1 MMTSYNF
8 QLSPGAICS
17 AYAESI
23 SSPSP
28 ATNAENPP
36 KTLRLAEP
44 EPKRARTLTS
54 RRDTLSANPPAVS
67 LSNPPY
73 ASASALKTAAE
84 EASPTL
90 FGIFERISSETEAGN
105 APAASMLSR
114 YFLARRKCFSSRLI
128 SLSFSTRSVP
138 PASKLR
144 AANCS
149 AFSATTSTTGLSSVI
164 ESESAA
170 GKRNSSLRL
179 PQYLMNA
186 IFGVETARIDIS
198 EFHCRHTSF
207 ARNLHDFLAVPD
219 CKYHACAAGAAAC
232 ADDLPRTARGF
243 NSRDKLLCLRWH
255 HAKRNLRLMVLAHD
269 YIEGLTP
276 YKPLRAIADSV
287 QRLSNFRFP
296 ASHPCDKFIGRF
308 SGSSRVDKHCTLQK
322 LCGQPD
328 GLYRTSS
335 IQYRSTL
342 PNNGKVETAVP
353 GTEGIFDVKGRLAR
367 ITEKRAHDRYHKR
380 RRRPHSLAYR
390 NI

>member
-17 AYAESI
+17 AYAEPT

-149 AFSATTSTTGLSSVI
+149 ACSATTSTAGLSSVI

-170 GKRNSSLRL
+170 GRRSSSLRL
-179 PQYLMNA
+179 PQYLMKA

-232 ADDLPRTARGF
+232 AGDPPRTARGV
-243 NSRDKLLCLRWH
+243 NRRDKLLCFRWH
-255 HAKRNLRLMVLAHD
+255 HAKRYLRLMVLAHD
-269 YIEGLTP
+269 DIERFTP
-276 YKPLRAIADSV
+276 HKSPGTARYHL
-287 QRLSNFRFP
+287 QRFPDICFP
-296 ASHPCDKFIGRF
+296 ASHPCDKFIG
-308 SGSSRVDKHCTLQK
+308 
-322 LCGQPD
+322 
-328 GLYRTSS
+328 
-335 IQYRSTL
+335 
-342 PNNGKVETAVP
+342 
-353 GTEGIFDVKGRLAR
+353 
-367 ITEKRAHDRYHKR
+367 
-380 RRRPHSLAYR
+380 
-390 NI
+390 